1 MKPVKR
7 RRRKKLALA
16 RSRKRHARFLEKKLA
31 GKPDLASPEEDQQ
44 DTDINPVCVK
54 ELENTSLACGSN
66 RDLVSSENPA
76 PSPASDPDL
85 LSVSEQA
92 ILCEI
97 LDTIDSDDSDNDV
110 VVSSASVYMFVLT
123 VSNHPKKERTLN
135 VVRAVNLPAT
145 AASSARG
152 RIGTFTGLLVP
163 LWPRSR
169 TL

>member
-1 MKPVKR
+1 M
-7 RRRKKLALA
+7 
-16 RSRKRHARFLEKKLA
+16 
-31 GKPDLASPEEDQQ
+31 
-44 DTDINPVCVK
+44 
-54 ELENTSLACGSN
+54 
-66 RDLVSSENPA
+66 SSQNPA

-97 LDTIDSDDSDNDV
+97 LDTTDSDDSDNDV
-110 VVSSASVYMFVLT
+110 VVSSASVYSVC
-123 VSNHPKKERTLN
+123 SNCKKPPKKGEDLKRCY
-135 VVRAVNLPAT
+135 AVNLPAT

-163 LWPRSR
+163 LWQRSR